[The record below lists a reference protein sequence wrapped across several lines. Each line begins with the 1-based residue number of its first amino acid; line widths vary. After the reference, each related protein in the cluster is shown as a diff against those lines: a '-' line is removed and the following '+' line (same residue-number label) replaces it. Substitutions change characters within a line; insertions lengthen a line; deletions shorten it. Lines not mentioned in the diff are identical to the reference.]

1 MSSSYPSLDDL
12 ALFLDVA
19 ASGSI
24 GAVAARAGLTQPT
37 LSRRMSALERDLGVT
52 LLHRTRRGTELTEIG
67 RTVADWALTLVQ
79 AADDFDHSVAALAGR
94 GGSDLR
100 LAASVTVA
108 EHYVPVWLGALRQVD
123 ARVQPRL
130 SIGNSEQV
138 AAWVRHG
145 DVELG
150 FVETPDLPDD
160 LLVRRLGDDPLV
172 VAVTPGHRWAGEQIS
187 PSELASEPLLL
198 REPGSGT
205 RGTLELALAAH
216 DLEPIGRME
225 LTSNAALLAS
235 ARAGL
240 GPVVLSA
247 RAVAGDVEA
256 GRLRPV
262 EVTGLPLVRP
272 LSAVIRRGT
281 RLSSAARTLLDQ
293 I

>member
-1 MSSSYPSLDDL
+1 MP
-12 ALFLDVA
+12 
-19 ASGSI
+19 
-24 GAVAARAGLTQPT
+24 R
-37 LSRRMSALERDLGVT
+37 
-52 LLHRTRRGTELTEIG
+52 G
-67 RTVADWALTLVQ
+67 RT
-79 AADDFDHSVAALAGR
+79 
-94 GGSDLR
+94 
-100 LAASVTVA
+100 
-108 EHYVPVWLGALRQVD
+108 
-123 ARVQPRL
+123 
-130 SIGNSEQV
+130 I
-138 AAWVRHG
+138 
-145 DVELG
+145 
-150 FVETPDLPDD
+150 
-160 LLVRRLGDDPLV
+160 
-172 VAVTPGHRWAGEQIS
+172 
-187 PSELASEPLLL
+187 
-198 REPGSGT
+198 
-205 RGTLELALAAH
+205 ELALAAH